1 MRVKITLFIMLLFG
15 VVAGAYAAPR
25 PITGVVT
32 DKATNE
38 SVIGVTVIINGTTVG
53 TVTDWEGRYTINV
66 ESGQELIFSYLGYDT
81 QTIAISDAITE
92 VNVLMAEDSETIEEI
107 LVVGYGVQKKNSAVG
122 SIAQVKGDEIL
133 KAGSVSTVSQAIQG
147 TMPGVVITQDST
159 KPGAESSTIYIRGTA
174 SWQDSSPLCLVDGV
188 ERSFDDIDPNEIE
201 SLSVLK
207 DASATAVY
215 GVKGANGVIL
225 ITTKRGTN
233 DRPKVNF
240 SANFGVKTPIFTTE
254 RSDYV
259 TAMQMWNEACMNDQS
274 WSSMIPTSTIE
285 AWSNAYET
293 GNYGAYNDDFPEINW
308 FDEMIDKVGFQQQ
321 YNVNISG
328 GTDFV
333 RYFASIGYLND
344 GDILNTVT
352 TDDYDGSYYYKRYNW
367 RTNLDFSVTP
377 TTTVSVNLS
386 GKYGHRNQS
395 GYRIDGTT
403 ETGYGDSEFYQSLYT
418 SATNLFP
425 ITWDDGEYG
434 VMSDG
439 TGNMYRNFDRGSRMY
454 KYYQHFIDVA
464 FKQKL
469 DMITQGLSVNAKFAY
484 TVSTNTDSYV
494 QKYQGDAFGTLET
507 AYSYDYDYST
517 TNSTGGYIVDGSGV
531 RWTDS
536 VFQGDRMSASYDNML
551 SGGYAKKLYYEFAI
565 NYARTFGDHDVTGL
579 ILMNRN
585 ENSGLT
591 NSSTTALEFVEKDE
605 AWVTRATYG
614 YKGRYLAEFNGAY
627 TGSQKFAPG
636 MRFAFFPSYSLG
648 WRISEEPFIKN
659 NIGDKLNNLKVRY
672 SYGQVGYDRSATAY
686 SYIQTYSNDGG
697 NAAFGYDTKSTY
709 GDLYSEGALANTNAT
724 WETAVKQNLGI
735 EFKIFN
741 KFSGSLDIFKEDR
754 TGILMDVS
762 NPIWVGVSSSTANLG
777 ITKSHGLEAEIEWRD
792 NIGDNFRYWI
802 KANYAINENRVVYRN
817 DAEGA
822 LDYTKYE
829 GKSINYQSRYYTNGY
844 YTSLDDIYNYTTT
857 NNTTVQAT
865 LVPGDLIYLDYN
877 GDGVIDEEGDKI
889 PVDYNT
895 YPQKTYGGS
904 IGFGYKGFEFNALI
918 YGVYDIY
925 KGLNSYFAFDN
936 QRGGSGVYYAN
947 ADVIYRW
954 TYDTASAGTAVKPS
968 LHTALNDDYSQD
980 ASTYLYQN
988 ASYVSLQSVELSYR
1002 FTTPLFKRVGIS
1014 SFQLYVSGNNL
1025 CKITP
1030 FSSQTDPTLNSISS
1044 YPLVRRYN
1052 IGVRFSF

>member
-1 MRVKITLFIMLLFG
+1 MREKITIFLLLLLG
-15 VVAGAYAAPR
+15 VVVGADAAPR
-25 PITGVVT
+25 TISGVVT

-38 SVIGVTVIINGTTVG
+38 AVIGVTVIINGTTVG
-53 TVTDWEGRYTINV
+53 TVTDWEGRYTISA
-66 ESGQELIFSYLGYDT
+66 EPGQELVFSYLGYSP
-81 QTIAISDAITE
+81 QTIGVADATTS
-92 VNVLMAEDSETIEEI
+92 VNILLAEDAETIEEI
-107 LVVGYGVQKKNSAVG
+107 LVVGYGVQKKSSAVG

-133 KAGSVSTVSQAIQG
+133 KSGAVSTVSQAMQG
-147 TMPGVVITQDST
+147 TMPGVVVTQNST
-159 KPGAESSTIYIRGTA
+159 KPGDEASTIYIRGTA
-174 SWQDSSPLCLVDGV
+174 SWQDSTPLYLVDGV
-188 ERSFDDIDPNEIE
+188 ERDFNDVDPNEIATV
-201 SLSVLK
+201 SVLK

-254 RSDYV
+254 RADYV
-259 TAMQMWNEACMNDQS
+259 TAMEMWNEACMNDQT
-274 WSSMIPTSTIE
+274 WSSMVPTSTIE
-285 AWSNAYET
+285 AWREAYAT
-293 GNYGAYNDDFPEINW
+293 GNYGAYNDNFPQVNW
-308 FDEMIDKVGFQQQ
+308 FDEMIDDLGFQQQ

-333 RYFASIGYLND
+333 RYFASVGYLND
-344 GDILNTVT
+344 GDILNTVKT
-352 TDDYDGSYYYKRYNW
+352 EDYDGSYYYKRYNW
-367 RTNLDFSVTP
+367 RTNLDFSLTK
-377 TTTVSVNLS
+377 TTTMSVNLS

-403 ETGYGDSEFYQSLYT
+403 ENGFGDSEFYQSLYT
-418 SATNLFP
+418 AATNLFP
-425 ITWDDGEYG
+425 IRWDDGEYG
-434 VMSDG
+434 VMADG
-439 TGNMYRNFDRGSRMY
+439 SGNMYRSFDRGSRMY

-469 DMITQGLSVNAKFAY
+469 DMVTKGLSVNAKFAY
-484 TVSTNTDSYV
+484 TVTTNTDSYI
-494 QKYQGDAFGTLET
+494 QKYQGAGFGNSDPSWS
-507 AYSYDYDYST
+507 YSYDYSQK
-517 TNSTGGYIVDGSGV
+517 NSQGGYIVDGSGV
-531 RWTDS
+531 RWGDS
-536 VFQGDRMSASYDNML
+536 VFQGDRHSASYDDML

-579 ILMNRN
+579 LLVNRN
-585 ENSGLT
+585 EHSGLKKG
-591 NSSTTALEFVEKDE
+591 STTNLEFVEKDE

-648 WRISEEPFIKN
+648 WRVSEEPFVKN
-659 NIGDKLNNLKVRY
+659 SIGNVLNNLKIRY

-686 SYIQTYSNDGG
+686 SYIQTYSNNGG
-697 NAAFGYDTKSTY
+697 NAAFGFDSKSTY

-724 WETAVKQNLGI
+724 WETATKQNVGL
-735 EFKIFN
+735 EFKVFD
-741 KFSGSLDIFKEDR
+741 KLSGSLDFFKEDR

-777 ITKSHGLEAEIEWRD
+777 VTKSHGLEAELSWFD
-792 NIGDNFRYWI
+792 QVGDDFRYWV
-802 KANYAINENRVVYRN
+802 KANYSINENRVVFRN

-822 LDYTKYE
+822 LDYKKWA
-829 GKSINYQSRYYTNGY
+829 GKSIKYQSRYYTNGY

-857 NNTTVQAT
+857 NNTAVQGT

-877 GDGVIDEEGDKI
+877 NDGVIDEEGDVI

-904 IGFGYKGFEFNALI
+904 IGFAYKGFEFNALI

-925 KGLNSYFAFDN
+925 KNLNNYFAFDL

-947 ADVIYRW
+947 ADVVNRW
-954 TYDTASAGTAVKPS
+954 TYENAASGSVEKPS
-968 LHTALNDDYSQD
+968 LHTALNDNYSQGS
-980 ASTYLYQN
+980 STYLYQN
-988 ASYVSLQSVELSYR
+988 ASYVSLQSVEMSYR
-1002 FTTPLFKRVGIS
+1002 FMTPFFKRMGVS
-1014 SFQLYVSGNNL
+1014 SFQVYASGNNL

-1030 FSSQTDPTLNSISS
+1030 FNSQTDPTINSIAA

-1052 IGVRFSF
+1052 LGVRLSF